1 MADYADVSTLNTL
14 IKTTID
20 SVKGFEDSAEH
31 TDDSRFSS
39 LFREFAEER
48 RRVVQ
53 QLQQEVRRLG
63 EEPEDD
69 GSVAGAAHR
78 AFIDLKEAVATRDDK
93 AVIEEVERGEDYL
106 KTKYEAALADDAVS
120 GPIRAAIERAYQSVR
135 AGHDKA
141 SQLKHGYSGS

>member
-20 SVKGFEDSAEH
+20 SVKGFEESAED
-31 TDDSRFSS
+31 TENSRFSS
-39 LFREFAEER
+39 IFREFAQDR
-48 RRVVQ
+48 RRVVEE
-53 QLQQEVRRLG
+53 LQQQVRRLG

-78 AFIDLKEAVATRDDK
+78 TFVNLKQAVANRDDK
-93 AVIEEVERGEDYL
+93 AIIAEVERGEDYI
-106 KTKYEAALADDAVS
+106 KEKYETALSEESLS
-120 GPIRAAIERAYQSVR
+120 GPVRSAIEQAYQSVR

-141 SQLKHGYSGS
+141 SQLKHSYEGR